1 MDFSQYSVVIV
12 DDTPENIRLLAQL
25 LSEQGYRVRSAPNG
39 ERALA
44 TVRKERP
51 DLILLDILMP
61 GMDGYEVCRQLKAD
75 EQLKDV
81 PVIFISAL
89 NEAFDKVTAFS
100 VGGVDYV
107 TKPFQIEEVLARVQT
122 HLSIQQLRQQLE
134 AQNRQLQEQNV
145 ELQAFAHTVAH
156 DLKNPLSI
164 ILGALE
170 LVKTDE
176 EPVSDDY
183 AKMISISLNASYKM
197 DSIIRELLLLASV
210 RREDIA
216 TEPIQMAV
224 VVQQAF
230 MRLSHLSD
238 HYHPQ
243 IFLPDS
249 WPVAMGYAP
258 WIEEVWVN
266 YLSNAMKY
274 GGQPP
279 TLELQSEILANGMVC
294 FSVIDD
300 GNGIDRDAQATLFT
314 EFTRLDQAR
323 AEGHGLGL
331 SIVRRIM
338 DKLGG
343 SCGVESV
350 LGEGS
355 KFYFTL
361 PSST

>member
-1 MDFSQYSVVIV
+1 MNNARYSIVIV

-61 GMDGYEVCRQLKAD
+61 GIDGYEVCRQLKAD
-75 EQLKDV
+75 EQFKNI

-89 NEAFDKVTAFS
+89 NEAFDKVSAFS
-100 VGGVDYV
+100 VGAVDYV
-107 TKPFQIEEVLARVQT
+107 TKPFQVEEVLARVQT
-122 HLSIQQLRQQLE
+122 HLSIEHMRQQLE
-134 AQNRQLQEQNV
+134 AQNHQLQEQNG
-145 ELQAFAHTVAH
+145 ELEAFAHTVAH

-170 LVKTDE
+170 LLHTDDLPLDE
-176 EPVSDDY
+176 DQI
-183 AKMISISLNASYKM
+183 KMLSISLNASYKM

-210 RREDIA
+210 RKEDVDRQ
-216 TEPIQMAV
+216 PIMMGG

-230 MRLSHLSD
+230 TRLSHMTD
-238 HYHPQ
+238 RYHPQ
-243 IFLPDS
+243 ILLPDA
-249 WPVAMGYAP
+249 WPNTVGYAP
-258 WIEEVWVN
+258 WVEEVWVN

-274 GGQPP
+274 GGEPP
-279 TLELQSEILANGMVC
+279 VLRLQSDILPDGMVC
-294 FSVIDD
+294 FSVID
-300 GNGIDRDAQATLFT
+300 NGAGLNESARASLFT
-314 EFTRLDQAR
+314 EFTRLNQAR

-338 DKLGG
+338 DKLDGT
-343 SCGVESV
+343 CGVESV

-355 KFYFTL
+355 QFYFML
-361 PSST
+361 PADS